1 MVVVRDLHKVY
12 QVYKRPMDFGM
23 ELITGKERHTK
34 RHVLRGLD
42 LEVARGQV
50 LGVMGR
56 NGAGKSTLLRI
67 IAGTLNASEGSVEVA
82 GRISAIL
89 ELGSGFHPQYTGRE
103 NVMMG
108 GLCLGMTRAEIR
120 AKLDDIVAFSELE
133 DVIDQ
138 PFWTYS
144 TGMQARLTFST
155 AVSVDPDVLI
165 VDESLSV
172 GDARFAAKCFRR
184 MMDFRERGKTIIL
197 VSHDSNAVLTF
208 CDRAIVLE
216 GGRVYAD
223 GDPGEISKQ
232 YSALVFAGDAPE
244 LPGQDRSGAD
254 FLNRQG
260 DGRAHI
266 IDFGILD
273 DMGNKTE
280 NLASGGRYQLFFR
293 FECRV
298 DAFRMGVGFNIANP
312 RGILLFGI
320 TNGTQRENLTGG
332 NGDIIECRADITVW
346 LAAGDYILSLGIAD
360 ADTGTRADFID
371 DAVHFRVHGPGGI
384 ITTSAVN
391 LQADFSLHA
400 LPGAGA
406 VE

>member
-1 MVVVRDLHKVY
+1 MVVVRDLHKTY
-12 QVYKRPMDFGM
+12 QVYQRPMDFAM
-23 ELITGKERHTK
+23 ELVTGKERHTK

-42 LEVARGQV
+42 LEVPPGQV

-67 IAGTLNASEGSVEVA
+67 IAGTLNASRGTVEVA

-108 GLCLGMTRAEIR
+108 GLCLGMSRSEVR

-197 VSHDSNAVLTF
+197 VSHDANAVLTF
-208 CDRAIVLE
+208 CDRAVVIE
-216 GGRVYAD
+216 GGLVYAD
-223 GDPGEISKQ
+223 GEPGEISKQ
-232 YSALVFAGDAPE
+232 YSQLVFSDSGPDLE
-244 LPGQDRSGAD
+244 GQASGVAKYE
-254 FLNRQG
+254 NRHG

-266 IDFGILD
+266 LDFGILD
-273 DMGNKTE
+273 DAGNKTQ
-280 NLASGGRYQLFFR
+280 NLASGGRYRLFFK
-293 FECRV
+293 FECRAE
-298 DAFRMGVGFNIANP
+298 DFQMGVGFNISNP
-312 RGILLFGI
+312 RGLLLFGI
-320 TNGTQRENLTGG
+320 TNGSQRVNMMGS
-332 NGDIIECRADITVW
+332 NGQVIECRADITAW
-346 LAAGDYILSLGIAD
+346 LSAGDYVLSLGIAD
-360 ADTGTRADFID
+360 ADTGTRADFIE
-371 DAVHFRVHGPGGI
+371 DAVNFRVHGPGGLN
-384 ITTSAVN
+384 TTSVVN
-391 LQADFSLHA
+391 LEANFALHTETQTGST
-400 LPGAGA
+400 P
-406 VE
+406 